1 MRRVVR
7 VSSLTPRCCSRSVT
21 WREISARDRPRVLA
35 ASEKLPSL
43 MTSTKLCMVRKRSM
57 ARSISQPSATLS
69 LTFALFSEQIRKSNV
84 CFRRLLIQAK
94 SRARQSNRVL
104 VKRRFQSLLMY
115 SRRSNMTKRRMGKG
129 NWGAAVVAGCYFF
142 CLFAPAMAIGAE
154 PLKRMRVAI
163 PSIVIDFA
171 PLWIAREKGLFREE
185 RIEVEITY
193 IQGNIR
199 GVQSLLAGEVQA
211 GIAGSAGPIGARAAG
226 EDAVI
231 VAVPMNRLD
240 YTFVARQPVKSA
252 ADLAGKKIG
261 IGAVGGSDEVATSI
275 ALRHLGVDQKQV
287 TMLVTGGSAERL
299 AALRVGSVDAATVGG
314 ATFIGGGAGLYK
326 VLDLV
331 DLGVE
336 FPFTAIFTTR
346 RYAQANRDAVLALI
360 RGYMRGVKF
369 FQQNKEESIAITA
382 RNLRNPNME
391 LLERQWQ
398 YVKDHVYEKVPL
410 PTEKGFKLVFDM
422 LAPRNLKVDSLR
434 LEDVFVESFVK

>member
-1 MRRVVR
+1 
-7 VSSLTPRCCSRSVT
+7 
-21 WREISARDRPRVLA
+21 
-35 ASEKLPSL
+35 
-43 MTSTKLCMVRKRSM
+43 
-57 ARSISQPSATLS
+57 
-69 LTFALFSEQIRKSNV
+69 
-84 CFRRLLIQAK
+84 
-94 SRARQSNRVL
+94 
-104 VKRRFQSLLMY
+104 
-115 SRRSNMTKRRMGKG
+115 MTKRRTEKG
-129 NWGAAVVAGCYFF
+129 NWTATIAAACSFF
-142 CLFAPAMAIGAE
+142 CLLAHGLAMGAE

-299 AALRVGSVDAATVGG
+299 AALRVGSVDAAT
-314 ATFIGGGAGLYK
+314 IGGGAGLYK

-331 DLGVE
+331 DLSVE

-360 RGYMRGVKF
+360 RGYMRGVRF

-422 LAPRNLKVDSLR
+422 LAPRNPKVASLR
-434 LEDVFVESFVK
+434 MEDVFDASFVKELTDKGFFK

>member
-1 MRRVVR
+1 
-7 VSSLTPRCCSRSVT
+7 
-21 WREISARDRPRVLA
+21 
-35 ASEKLPSL
+35 
-43 MTSTKLCMVRKRSM
+43 
-57 ARSISQPSATLS
+57 
-69 LTFALFSEQIRKSNV
+69 
-84 CFRRLLIQAK
+84 
-94 SRARQSNRVL
+94 
-104 VKRRFQSLLMY
+104 
-115 SRRSNMTKRRMGKG
+115 MTKRRTGKV
-129 NWGAAVVAGCYFF
+129 NWGAAIVAGCYFF
-142 CLFAPAMAIGAE
+142 GLLASGIAIGAE
-154 PLKRMRVAI
+154 PLKKMRVAI

-171 PLWIAREKGLFREE
+171 PLWIARDKGLFREE
-185 RIEVEITY
+185 GVEVEITY

-226 EDAVI
+226 EDAVM

-240 YTFVARQPVKSA
+240 YTFVTRQPVKSA
-252 ADLAGKKIG
+252 GDLVGKKIG
-261 IGAVGGSDEVATSI
+261 IGAVGGSDEVATRI
-275 ALRHLGVDQKQV
+275 ALRQLGVDPGQV

-326 VLDLV
+326 VLDLI

-346 RYAQANRDAVLALI
+346 RYAQANRGAVLALI
-360 RGYMRGVKF
+360 RGYMRGVRF

-382 RNLRNPNME
+382 RNLRNPNKE

-398 YVKDHVYEKVPL
+398 YAKDHVFEKVPL

-422 LAPRNLKVDSLR
+422 LASRNPKVASLR
-434 LEDVFVESFVK
+434 MEDVFDASFVKELTDKGFFK

>member
-1 MRRVVR
+1 
-7 VSSLTPRCCSRSVT
+7 
-21 WREISARDRPRVLA
+21 
-35 ASEKLPSL
+35 
-43 MTSTKLCMVRKRSM
+43 M
-57 ARSISQPSATLS
+57 A
-69 LTFALFSEQIRKSNV
+69 
-84 CFRRLLIQAK
+84 
-94 SRARQSNRVL
+94 
-104 VKRRFQSLLMY
+104 KRR
-115 SRRSNMTKRRMGKG
+115 TGKCD
-129 NWGAAVVAGCYFF
+129 WGAVIVVGYYF
-142 CLFAPAMAIGAE
+142 LGLLAPAAAIGAE

-163 PSIVIDFA
+163 PSIVIDFG
-171 PLWIAREKGLFREE
+171 PLWVARDRGLFREE
-185 RIEVEITY
+185 GLEVEITY

-252 ADLAGKKIG
+252 GDLVGKKVG
-261 IGAVGGSDEVATSI
+261 IGAVGGSDEVATRI
-275 ALRHLGVDQKQV
+275 ALRKLGVDPGQV

-326 VLDLV
+326 VLDLI

-360 RGYMRGVKF
+360 RGYMRGVRF
-369 FQQNKEESIAITA
+369 FQQNKEESLAITA
-382 RNLRNPNME
+382 RNLRNPNRE

-398 YVKDHVYEKVPL
+398 YAKDHLFEKVPA

-422 LAPRNLKVDSLR
+422 LASRNPKVASLR
-434 LEDVFVESFVK
+434 MEDVFDGSFVKELMDKGFFK